1 MCVISSHMDMYP
13 HCSSDLEILTVC
25 QFSHYIL
32 RLICQV
38 MGMPII
44 NKEQIWWGR
53 GGGRPCLLVAGC
65 IVISF
70 MSEARKQK
78 EILLEYPPLRKRA
91 VGK

>member
-1 MCVISSHMDMYP
+1 
-13 HCSSDLEILTVC
+13 
-25 QFSHYIL
+25 
-32 RLICQV
+32 